1 MTDPDETALEQLS
14 AWMDGELPPDQAR
27 FLLRR
32 LEADPALRARFE
44 RWQLAAACLRGQAVR
59 LQAPAVADG
68 IAAALAAQRGASRH
82 RGAWS
87 AAAAVLA
94 VALML
99 PQWLSPDAGPDLMPV
114 LRPLPS
120 PGLLAG
126 NAGPRAPVSS
136 LPAAAEASVAE
147 FPLVLEPGGR
157 PWPRSPLAPDPA
169 ALDAYLVRH
178 SALAAQDGSAGL
190 LPYVDAMA
198 NGQAE
203 GAESE
208 RARP

>member
-1 MTDPDETALEQLS
+1 MTDADEIALEQLS
-14 AWMDGELPPDQAR
+14 AWMDGELSPDQTR

-32 LEADPALRARFE
+32 LEADPVLRARFE
-44 RWQLAAACLRGQAVR
+44 RWQLASACLRGQAVR
-59 LQAPAVADG
+59 LQSPAVADG
-68 IAAALAAQRGASRH
+68 IAAALAAQQGASRQ

-94 VALML
+94 LALML
-99 PQWLSPDAGPDLMPV
+99 PQWLSPDAGPALMPEA
-114 LRPLPS
+114 LTSRPPA
-120 PGLLAG
+120 LLAG
-126 NAGPRAPVSS
+126 DAGPQAPASA

-147 FPLVLEPGGR
+147 FPLVLEPGR
-157 PWPRSPLAPDPA
+157 KPWPRSPLTPDPE

-198 NGQAE
+198 NGQDEAP
-203 GAESE
+203 ASDRE
-208 RARP
+208 RP